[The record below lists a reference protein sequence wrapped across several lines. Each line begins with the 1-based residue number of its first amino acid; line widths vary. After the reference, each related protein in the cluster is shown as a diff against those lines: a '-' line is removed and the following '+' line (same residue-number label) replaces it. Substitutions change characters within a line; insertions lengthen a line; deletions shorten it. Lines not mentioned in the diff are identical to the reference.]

1 MGSFNSFFKSHKPLR
16 YALPLQFV
24 TIVTNSLGLS
34 TQDQPLTQLFNMSQL
49 AKAYGL
55 SSVDETRTLYDE
67 WAASYDREMAKEDQD
82 YVGPALAAAHVLQ
95 AFGTKS
101 IDPSLEILD
110 AGCGTGLAGI
120 ALAQL
125 GAKKID
131 GVDLS
136 QGMLDI
142 ARKAG
147 VYRHLNTADLST
159 RLVHSD
165 NQYDAIAC
173 VGTLTQGHVGPVA
186 LDEFVRITKPGGF
199 IVATV
204 LGSIYENGGYQAKI
218 EDLSNKKLV
227 KFISANLEDYRR
239 TAKVQARM
247 VVLQVL

>member
-110 AGCGTGLAGI
+110 AGCGTGLA
-120 ALAQL
+120 
-125 GAKKID
+125 
-131 GVDLS
+131 
-136 QGMLDI
+136 DI

-173 VGTLTQGHVGPVA
+173 VGPLA

>member
-1 MGSFNSFFKSHKPLR
+1 
-16 YALPLQFV
+16 
-24 TIVTNSLGLS
+24 
-34 TQDQPLTQLFNMSQL
+34 MSQL
-49 AKAYGL
+49 SKAYGL
-55 SSVDETRTLYDE
+55 TSVDDTRTLYDE
-67 WAASYDREMAKEDQD
+67 WAASYDKEMAKEDQD
-82 YVGPALAAAHVLQ
+82 YVGPASAAAHVLKCL
-95 AFGTKS
+95 GTES

-147 VYRHLNTADLST
+147 VYQYLNTADLST
-159 RLVHSD
+159 RMVHSD
-165 NQYDAIAC
+165 NRYDAIAC
-173 VGTLTQGHVGPVA
+173 VGTLTQGHVGPIA

-218 EDLSNKKLV
+218 EDLVNKKKV
-227 KFISANLEDYRR
+227 EFISANLEDYRR
-239 TAKVQARM
+239 TANVQARM
-247 VVLQVL
+247 VVLKAL

>member
-1 MGSFNSFFKSHKPLR
+1 
-16 YALPLQFV
+16 
-24 TIVTNSLGLS
+24 
-34 TQDQPLTQLFNMSQL
+34 MSQL

-55 SSVDETRTLYDE
+55 TSVDDTRTLYDE
-67 WAASYDREMAKEDQD
+67 WAASYDKEMAKEDQD

-95 AFGTKS
+95 SLGTKS
-101 IDPSLEILD
+101 IDPNLEILD

-125 GAKKID
+125 GAKKVD

-147 VYRHLNTADLST
+147 VYRHLNTADLSS

-218 EDLSNKKLV
+218 EDLTNKGKVQL
-227 KFISANLEDYRR
+227 ISANLEDYRR

-247 VVLQVL
+247 VVLKAL

>member
-120 ALAQL
+120 ALAQI

-142 ARKAG
+142 ARKA
-147 VYRHLNTADLST
+147 
-159 RLVHSD
+159 
-165 NQYDAIAC
+165 
-173 VGTLTQGHVGPVA
+173 
-186 LDEFVRITKPGGF
+186 GGF

-247 VVLQVL
+247 VVLQVLWYVTL

>member
-1 MGSFNSFFKSHKPLR
+1 
-16 YALPLQFV
+16 
-24 TIVTNSLGLS
+24 
-34 TQDQPLTQLFNMSQL
+34 MSQL

-110 AGCGTGLAGI
+110 AGCGTDLA
-120 ALAQL
+120 
-125 GAKKID
+125 
-131 GVDLS
+131 
-136 QGMLDI
+136 
-142 ARKAG
+142 
-147 VYRHLNTADLST
+147 T

>member
-101 IDPSLEILD
+101 IDPSLEIRMPAVAPVL
-110 AGCGTGLAGI
+110 LALPLLSSEPRRLTVSTCPR
-120 ALAQL
+120 ACSTLPARLAVSSSL
-125 GAKKID
+125 PFSEA
-131 GVDLS
+131 
-136 QGMLDI
+136 
-142 ARKAG
+142 
-147 VYRHLNTADLST
+147 ST
-159 RLVHSD
+159 R
-165 NQYDAIAC
+165 
-173 VGTLTQGHVGPVA
+173 T
-186 LDEFVRITKPGGF
+186 
-199 IVATV
+199 VATRP
-204 LGSIYENGGYQAKI
+204 
-218 EDLSNKKLV
+218 KL
-227 KFISANLEDYRR
+227 R
-239 TAKVQARM
+239 T
-247 VVLQVL
+247 

>member
-120 ALAQL
+120 ALARL

-131 GVDLS
+131 GVALS
-136 QGMLDI
+136 
-142 ARKAG
+142 
-147 VYRHLNTADLST
+147 
-159 RLVHSD
+159 
-165 NQYDAIAC
+165 
-173 VGTLTQGHVGPVA
+173 QGHVGPVA

-239 TAKVQARM
+239 TAKVQA
-247 VVLQVL
+247 